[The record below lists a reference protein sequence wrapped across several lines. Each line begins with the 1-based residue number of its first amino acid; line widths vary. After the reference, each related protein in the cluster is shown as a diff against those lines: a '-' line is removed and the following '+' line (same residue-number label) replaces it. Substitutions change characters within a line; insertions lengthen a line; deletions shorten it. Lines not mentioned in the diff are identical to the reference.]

1 MVALAYLC
9 NSKALDP
16 GAKAFFC
23 LKVLALSLQAI
34 LVGEEKQNTKQKN
47 KYKKLNKIK

>member
-16 GAKAFFC
+16 GAKAFFW

-34 LVGEEKQNTKQKN
+34 LVGEET
-47 KYKKLNKIK
+47 KYKIQNKK